1 MSTQALVPEAAAA
14 AAHGTSAVLGSGS
27 AFGLGAGFGVGFGVG
42 FALVL
47 AGLLLVAGAEL
58 LVGALEDET
67 GTLAAAGTAPP
78 PAADPAVLPEHAT
91 SPKAAASAA
100 IPTRTL
106 FTIRYPRVRS
116 GRIRQDPYHPN
127 RRPSPLRGCSAM
139 VTIRLLHPGVE
150 PRIHLAPARTPT
162 KPASIPARL
171 EA

>member
-27 AFGLGAGFGVGFGVG
+27 AFGFGLGEGAGFGVG

-47 AGLLLVAGAEL
+47 SGLLLVAGAEL
-58 LVGALEDET
+58 AGALEDEA
-67 GTLAAAGTAPP
+67 GTLTAAGTAAPP
-78 PAADPAVLPEHAT
+78 EADPAVPPEHAT

-116 GRIRQDPYHPN
+116 GHSAGPV
-127 RRPSPLRGCSAM
+127 SP
-139 VTIRLLHPGVE
+139 E
-150 PRIHLAPARTPT
+150 
-162 KPASIPARL
+162 
-171 EA
+171 